1 MKPHITSKAPARQC
15 ASGRVEKAKF
25 SAAPGAHFNV
35 HPTVSEESSETEYTS
50 PESSDDSTSN
60 DPDDS
65 VQSKTK
71 EVRGDGTRSAHTAY
85 RRVVPT
91 LQRFTEPHHVD
102 VKKITDTSME
112 DSLRCLGSRP
122 LEMKIY
128 SSFQVGTQKLCKL
141 AESSSCVRNPST
153 GLLASRDSKVQT
165 PSLSARATRK
175 ESYEKDA
182 NGNTRVIVDLGDSDE
197 EELQAIKP
205 TAPLCSNCHAL
216 QNKKQ
221 HGGELKVGQNMLT
234 TSTILEFR
242 LTSYVVCAI

>member
-1 MKPHITSKAPARQC
+1 MKARITSKAPAGQC
-15 ASGRVEKAKF
+15 ASGGVEKAKF
-25 SAAPGAHFNV
+25 SAAPGAHFNI

-50 PESSDDSTSN
+50 PESSGDSTSN

-65 VQSKTK
+65 VQSKVK
-71 EVRGDGTRSAHTAY
+71 EVCAGGTRSADTAF
-85 RRVVPT
+85 RRVAST

-102 VKKITDTSME
+102 VKKITDTSIE

-122 LEMKIY
+122 LDMKIY

-141 AESSSCVRNPST
+141 AESSSCVQNPST
-153 GLLASRDSKVQT
+153 GFLATQDSKVQT
-165 PSLSARATRK
+165 PTLSARATGK

-205 TAPLCSNCHAL
+205 TAPLCTNCHAL

-221 HGGELKVGQNMLT
+221 HVGELKVGQNMLT
-234 TSTILEFR
+234 TSTILEFHF
-242 LTSYVVCAI
+242 TSYVVCAM